1 MNKTAFAKKNAG
13 SQVKFIDSMQT
24 RMFIT
29 IFITALVPILLLSIV
44 SLTQSRRQLQSQI
57 MDELQVTANMH
68 AEKIDEFLTARSKD
82 IQVVAAE
89 DAVQSSDP
97 QVATASLQG
106 FANTWG
112 YFESMAR
119 TDAKGF
125 SNANTDGKE
134 LDLSEREYFTQV
146 MNTKQVYVSDALIS
160 KGTGN
165 VIFVVAAPLMD
176 GENVT
181 GIVIG
186 TVPITGLSESLASA
200 RKGDTGDA
208 YIINGQGIFIT
219 PSRFL
224 EESVLTQSVDTLAS
238 QQVLAGKTGV
248 DTYPDYRGV
257 NVVGAYSPVSVR
269 GWGVIIEQGQS
280 EAFAAVSQL
289 TWLIVGIV
297 LLAVVI
303 TVVSAILT
311 ARQMAIPVVKM
322 AGEALRLAE
331 GDLDVA
337 MNIRRKDE
345 IGVMVNALGSLIL
358 YMQEMAHVAD
368 RLADGDL
375 RVEVK
380 PRSGKDH
387 LGNAFAN
394 MVNGLR
400 TAVSQVAQG
409 SRRLTEA
416 SRQLAGAADDAGRAT
431 NQIAVTIQQ
440 VARGSAQQTE
450 AVTRTSASVD
460 QMTNAIQGVAKG
472 AQEQAASVGQ
482 ASQVTGQITT
492 SIQQVAENAGSVR
505 RDSQRAAESAREGAR
520 VVEEVVTGMGII
532 RERVGLSSEKVE
544 EMGKRSEKIGA
555 ILETIEDIA
564 SQTNL
569 LALNA
574 AIEAAR
580 AGEHGKGFAVVAD
593 EVRKLAERSALAT
606 REIGV
611 LIGDIQRTVREAVQA
626 MSDSTV
632 EVNRGAQ
639 RSDQAGAALVEILQA
654 AESVSSEAQLA
665 ADAAAEMA
673 RAAND
678 LVSAMDNVS
687 AVVEEN
693 TAATEEMAAGATEVS
708 HSIESIASVSEENNA
723 AIEEVSASTEEM
735 NAQVEE
741 MLASVQGMAE
751 MAALLQ
757 QVVDR
762 FKLDGEATPSD
773 TAPVAVGGNGRH

>member
-1 MNKTAFAKKNAG
+1 M
-13 SQVKFIDSMQT
+13 D
-24 RMFIT
+24 
-29 IFITALVPILLLSIV
+29 LSI
-44 SLTQSRRQLQSQI
+44 
-57 MDELQVTANMH
+57 
-68 AEKIDEFLTARSKD
+68 FARMKS
-82 IQVVAAE
+82 
-89 DAVQSSDP
+89 
-97 QVATASLQG
+97 
-106 FANTWG
+106 W
-112 YFESMAR
+112 
-119 TDAKGF
+119 
-125 SNANTDGKE
+125 
-134 LDLSEREYFTQV
+134 
-146 MNTKQVYVSDALIS
+146 
-160 KGTGN
+160 GTGN
-165 VIFVVAAPLMD
+165 VRFIDSLRARLLFLFLTIALVPLFVGGLVTFLESQKELESRIKGEMERATVIQAHTLDRWFNERVKDIRVVAGAARIKSMD
-176 GENVT
+176 PRQVNEALAMYHEEWGIYESMLVVDMTGKSVGSTDGGSYQLIDRDYVQEAIISGNSSISEVIKSRVT
-181 GIVIG
+181 GNVVISVA
-186 TVPITGLSESLASA
+186 TPIYDKEHMVGVAIATIPTSQLANMMSELVL
-200 RKGDTGDA
+200 GDTSEA
-208 YIINGQGIFIT
+208 YIINRDGIFVT
-219 PSRFL
+219 PSRFIPDAEL
-224 EESVLTQSVDTLAS
+224 VQQVESVAAVRSLDGES
-238 QQVLAGKTGV
+238 GV

-257 NVVGAYSPVSVR
+257 DVIGAYAPIEKKGWAVIVEQDEQEAYQSVR
-269 GWGVIIEQGQS
+269 RIRSLIMLVAVGSAMLVAAL
-280 EAFAAVSQL
+280 AFFVSSSIAAPMVR
-289 TWLIVGIV
+289 
-297 LLAVVI
+297 
-303 TVVSAILT
+303 LT
-311 ARQMAIPVVKM
+311 AAAQQVAR
-322 AGEALRLAE
+322 
-331 GDLDVA
+331 GDVDVNL
-337 MNIRRKDE
+337 NIRGKDE
-345 IGVMVNALGSLIL
+345 IGVMSAAFDDMVDYI
-358 YMQEMAHVAD
+358 QEMAHVAD

-380 PRSGKDH
+380 PRSGKDR

-400 TAVSQVAQG
+400 AAIGDVARNAVRLTAAVDEL
-409 SRRLTEA
+409 RRAATEA
-416 SRQLAGAADDAGRAT
+416 SAAA
-431 NQIAVTIQQ
+431 QPLSEMIQQ
-440 VARGSAQQTE
+440 VSSGTSQQSVSLNK
-450 AVTRTSASVD
+450 AALSVD
-460 QMTNAIQGVAKG
+460 QMTHSIQGVARG

-708 HSIESIASVSEENNA
+708 HSIESIASVSEENTA
-723 AIEEVSASTEEM
+723 AIQEVTASTLQM
-735 NAQVEE
+735 NADVDL
-741 MLASVQGMAE
+741 MLASVEGMAA
-751 MAALLQ
+751 MAGELQ
-757 QVVDR
+757 QVVNQ
-762 FKLDGEATPSD
+762 FKLEDERHEQPATVIEPMEE
-773 TAPVAVGGNGRH
+773 G